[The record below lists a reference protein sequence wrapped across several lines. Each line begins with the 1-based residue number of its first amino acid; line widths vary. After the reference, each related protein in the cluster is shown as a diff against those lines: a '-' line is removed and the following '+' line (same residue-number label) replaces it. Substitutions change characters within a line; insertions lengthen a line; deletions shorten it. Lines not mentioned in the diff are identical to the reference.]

1 MSLTETITKAN
12 LTILKAKKLR
22 EDFPILN
29 TTIRGKPLVYLD
41 NAATS
46 QRPSQVLAA
55 YCLFCQSHNANV
67 HRGIHSLGEQATDR
81 YEAARHKVA
90 TFIGAPSNK
99 TVVFTRGTTESIN
112 LVAYGYA
119 RKFLKPGDV
128 IILTQMEH
136 HANLVPW
143 QLVANTMKVQ
153 LRFWPMTPEGTLDM
167 TVASDLLKP
176 PVKIVALTHVSNV
189 LGTINPIGEIAEQAH
204 AIGAKVL
211 VDGAQAVPHMKV
223 NVAEIGCDFYA
234 FSAHKMCGP
243 TGVGVLWG
251 REELLE
257 EMDPFMTGG
266 EMIREVWLDHATWN
280 ELPYKFEPGTPPIAE
295 AVSLGAAVEYLE
307 HVGMDWIREHDR
319 QLVNYA
325 MNKLQAEDGV
335 QVFGPQDG
343 RGALVSFNVEGVHPH
358 DLATLLDRDGI
369 AVRAGHHCAQPLMR
383 WLGVPATARASFYI
397 YNLPEEIDQLME
409 GIRRAKKVFANA
421 R

>member
-1 MSLTETITKAN
+1 MDTVIKADRAMSKAE
-12 LTILKAKKLR
+12 KLR
-22 EDFPILN
+22 EDFPILK
-29 TTIRGKPLVYLD
+29 TTVRGKPLVYLD

-55 YCLFCQSHNANV
+55 YCFFCQSHNANV

-81 YEAARHKVA
+81 YEAARRKVA
-90 TFIGAPSNK
+90 TFIGAPSEK

-119 RKFLKPGDV
+119 RKFLKPGDAV
-128 IILTQMEH
+128 MLTQMEH

-143 QLVANTMKVQ
+143 QIVATTMGAS

-167 TVASDLLKP
+167 SAASDLLQP

-189 LGTINPIGEIAEQAH
+189 LGTINPVQEIARRAH

-211 VDGAQAVPHMKV
+211 VDGAQAVPHMRV
-223 NVAEIGCDFYA
+223 NVADIGCDFYA
-234 FSAHKMCGP
+234 FSGHKMCGP
-243 TGVGVLWG
+243 TGIGALWG

-295 AVSLGAAVEYLE
+295 AVSMGAAVDYLN
-307 HVGMDWIREHDR
+307 HIGMDWIQEHDR
-319 QLVNYA
+319 QLVTHA
-325 MNKLQAEDGV
+325 MNQLLAEDGV
-335 QVFGPQDG
+335 KIFGPQDG

-383 WLGVPATARASFYI
+383 WLGVPATVRASFYI
-397 YNLPEEIDQLME
+397 YNLPEEIDQLLE
-409 GIRRAKKVFANA
+409 GIRRAKEVFAYA

>member
-1 MSLTETITKAN
+1 MSLMETVIKADRVMS
-12 LTILKAKKLR
+12 KAEKLR
-22 EDFPILN
+22 EDFPILK
-29 TTIRGKPLVYLD
+29 TTVRGKPLIYLD

-55 YCLFCQSHNANV
+55 YCFFCQSHNANV
-67 HRGIHSLGEQATDR
+67 HRGIHSLSEQATDR
-81 YEAARHKVA
+81 YEAARRKVA
-90 TFIGAPSNK
+90 TFIGAPSEK

-119 RKFLKPGDV
+119 RKFLKPGDAV
-128 IILTQMEH
+128 MLTPMEH

-143 QLVANTMKVQ
+143 QIVATTMGAS
-153 LRFWPMTPEGTLDM
+153 LRFWPMTPDGTLDM
-167 TVASDLLKP
+167 SAASDLLQP

-189 LGTINPIGEIAEQAH
+189 LGTINPVQEITRRAH

-211 VDGAQAVPHMKV
+211 VDGAQAVPHMSV
-223 NVAEIGCDFYA
+223 NVADIGCDFYA
-234 FSAHKMCGP
+234 FSGHKMCGP
-243 TGVGVLWG
+243 TGIGALWG

-295 AVSLGAAVEYLE
+295 AVSMGAAVDYLN
-307 HVGMDWIREHDR
+307 HIGMDWIQEHDR

-325 MNKLQAEDGV
+325 MNQLLAEDGV
-335 QVFGPQDG
+335 KIFGPQDG
-343 RGALVSFNVEGVHPH
+343 RGALISFNVEGIHPH

-383 WLGVPATARASFYI
+383 WLGVPATVRASFYI
-397 YNLPEEIDQLME
+397 YNLPEEIDQLLE
-409 GIRRAKKVFANA
+409 GIRRAKEVFAYA

>member
-1 MSLTETITKAN
+1 MSLMETTIKAN
-12 LTILKAKKLR
+12 RVLSTVEKLR
-22 EDFPILN
+22 EDFPILK
-29 TTIRGKPLVYLD
+29 TTVHGKPLVYLD

-55 YCLFCQSHNANV
+55 YCFFCQSHNANV
-67 HRGIHSLGEQATDR
+67 HRGIHTLGEQATDR
-81 YEAARHKVA
+81 YEAARRKVA
-90 TFIGAPSNK
+90 AFIGAPSEK

-119 RKFLKPGDV
+119 RKFLKPGDAV
-128 IILTQMEH
+128 VLTPMEH

-143 QLVANTMKVQ
+143 QIVATTMGAN

-167 TVASDLLKP
+167 SAASDLLQP

-189 LGTINPIGEIAEQAH
+189 LGTINPVKEIARRAH
-204 AIGAKVL
+204 AIGAKML
-211 VDGAQAVPHMKV
+211 VDGAQAVPHIPV
-223 NVAEIGCDFYA
+223 NVADIGCDFYA

-243 TGVGVLWG
+243 TGVGALWG
-251 REELLE
+251 REELLD

-295 AVSLGAAVEYLE
+295 AVSMGAAVDYLN
-307 HVGMDWIREHDR
+307 HVGMDWLQEHDR

-325 MNKLQAEDGV
+325 MNQLLAEDGV
-335 QVFGPQDG
+335 KIFGPQDG
-343 RGALVSFNVEGVHPH
+343 RGALISFNVEGVHPH

-383 WLGVPATARASFYI
+383 WLGVPATARASFYL

-409 GIRRAKKVFANA
+409 GIRRAKEVFAYA

>member
-1 MSLTETITKAN
+1 MSLMDTVIKADRAMS
-12 LTILKAKKLR
+12 KAEKLR
-22 EDFPILN
+22 EDFPILK
-29 TTIRGKPLVYLD
+29 TTVRGKPLVYLD

-55 YCLFCQSHNANV
+55 YCFFCQSHNANV

-81 YEAARHKVA
+81 YEAARRKVA
-90 TFIGAPSNK
+90 TFIGAPSEK

-119 RKFLKPGDV
+119 RKFLKPGDAV
-128 IILTQMEH
+128 MLTQMEH

-143 QLVANTMKVQ
+143 QIVATTMGAS

-167 TVASDLLKP
+167 SAASDLLQP

-189 LGTINPIGEIAEQAH
+189 LGTINPVQEIARRAH

-211 VDGAQAVPHMKV
+211 VDGAQAVPHMRV
-223 NVAEIGCDFYA
+223 NVADIGCDFYA
-234 FSAHKMCGP
+234 FSGHKMCGP
-243 TGVGVLWG
+243 TGIGALWG

-295 AVSLGAAVEYLE
+295 AVSMGAAVDYLN
-307 HVGMDWIREHDR
+307 HIGMDWIQEHDR
-319 QLVNYA
+319 QLVTHA
-325 MNKLQAEDGV
+325 MNQLLAEDGV
-335 QVFGPQDG
+335 KIFGPQDG

-383 WLGVPATARASFYI
+383 WLGVPATVRASFYI
-397 YNLPEEIDQLME
+397 YNLPEEIDQLLE
-409 GIRRAKKVFANA
+409 GIRRAKEVFAYA

>member
-1 MSLTETITKAN
+1 METVIKADRVMSKAE
-12 LTILKAKKLR
+12 KLR
-22 EDFPILN
+22 EDFPILK
-29 TTIRGKPLVYLD
+29 TTVRGKPLIYLD

-55 YCLFCQSHNANV
+55 YCFFCQSHNANV

-81 YEAARHKVA
+81 YEAARRKVA
-90 TFIGAPSNK
+90 TFIGAPSEK

-119 RKFLKPGDV
+119 RKFLKPGDAV
-128 IILTQMEH
+128 MLTPMEH

-143 QLVANTMKVQ
+143 QIVATTMGAN
-153 LRFWPMTPEGTLDM
+153 LRFWPMTPDGTLDM
-167 TVASDLLKP
+167 SAASDLLQP

-189 LGTINPIGEIAEQAH
+189 LGTINPVQEITRRAH

-211 VDGAQAVPHMKV
+211 VDGAQAVPHMRV
-223 NVAEIGCDFYA
+223 NVADIGCDFYA
-234 FSAHKMCGP
+234 FSGHKMCGP
-243 TGVGVLWG
+243 TGIGALWG

-295 AVSLGAAVEYLE
+295 AVSMGAAVDYLN
-307 HVGMDWIREHDR
+307 HIGMDWIQEHDR

-325 MNKLQAEDGV
+325 MNQLLAEDGV
-335 QVFGPQDG
+335 KIFGPQDG

-383 WLGVPATARASFYI
+383 WLGVPATVRASFYI
-397 YNLPEEIDQLME
+397 YNLPEEIDQLLE
-409 GIRRAKKVFANA
+409 GIRRAKEVFAYA

>member
-1 MSLTETITKAN
+1 MSLMETIIKAN
-12 LTILKAKKLR
+12 RPMSKAEKLR
-22 EDFPILN
+22 EDFPILK
-29 TTIRGKPLVYLD
+29 TTVRGKPLVYLD

-81 YEAARHKVA
+81 YEAARRKVA
-90 TFIGAPSNK
+90 TFIGAPSER

-112 LVAYGYA
+112 LVTYGYA
-119 RKFLKPGDV
+119 RKFLKPGDAV
-128 IILTQMEH
+128 VLTPMEH

-143 QLVANTMKVQ
+143 QIVASTMSAN
-153 LRFWPMTPEGTLDM
+153 LRFWPMTSEGTLDM
-167 TVASDLLKP
+167 SAASDLLQP

-189 LGTINPIGEIAEQAH
+189 LGTINPVKEITRQAH

-211 VDGAQAVPHMKV
+211 VDGAQAVPHMPV
-223 NVAEIGCDFYA
+223 NVADIGCDFYA

-251 REELLE
+251 REELLD

-295 AVSLGAAVEYLE
+295 AVSMGAAVDYLN
-307 HVGMDWIREHDR
+307 HIGMDWIQEHDR
-319 QLVNYA
+319 QLVNHA
-325 MNKLQAEDGV
+325 MNQLLAEDGV
-335 QVFGPQDG
+335 KIFGPQDG

-358 DLATLLDRDGI
+358 DLATLLDGDGI

-383 WLGVPATARASFYI
+383 WLGVPATARASFYL
-397 YNLPEEIDQLME
+397 YNLPEEIDQLLE
-409 GIRRAKKVFANA
+409 GIRRAKEVFAYA

>member
-1 MSLTETITKAN
+1 MSLMETVIKADRVMS
-12 LTILKAKKLR
+12 KAEKLR
-22 EDFPILN
+22 EDFPILK
-29 TTIRGKPLVYLD
+29 TTVRGKPLIYLD

-55 YCLFCQSHNANV
+55 YCFFCQSHNANV

-81 YEAARHKVA
+81 YEAARRKVA
-90 TFIGAPSNK
+90 TFIGAPSEK

-119 RKFLKPGDV
+119 RKFLKPGDAV
-128 IILTQMEH
+128 MLTPMEH

-143 QLVANTMKVQ
+143 QIVATTMGAN
-153 LRFWPMTPEGTLDM
+153 LRFWPMTPDGTLDM
-167 TVASDLLKP
+167 SAASDLLQP

-189 LGTINPIGEIAEQAH
+189 LGTINPVQEITRRAH

-211 VDGAQAVPHMKV
+211 VDGAQAVPHMRV
-223 NVAEIGCDFYA
+223 NVADIGCDFYA
-234 FSAHKMCGP
+234 FSGHKMCGP
-243 TGVGVLWG
+243 TGIGALWG

-295 AVSLGAAVEYLE
+295 AVSMGAAVDYLN
-307 HVGMDWIREHDR
+307 HIGMDWIQEHDR

-325 MNKLQAEDGV
+325 MNQLLAEDGV
-335 QVFGPQDG
+335 KIFGPQDG

-383 WLGVPATARASFYI
+383 WLGVPATVRASFYI
-397 YNLPEEIDQLME
+397 YNLPEEIDQLLE
-409 GIRRAKKVFANA
+409 GIRRAKEVFAYA